1 MSSTSSNQ
9 FFTGVINSDE
19 QQNYSL
25 IQESGATSFGR
36 PLLEHSRRNGSK
48 WIVAAS
54 DVSIRSKIFPPS
66 QVRMYVLKHYIL
78 FFQHISF
85 QVPASLS
92 QVTER
97 LDVARSLGKIS
108 CCEGFLVAP
117 TGLVPRPKG
126 AGAWPKSDCY
136 RLHTTGAGNFR
147 NSGVDVDLLLRSLFV
162 RFWDRKCRAV
172 SYRKEHFRQLPFA
185 PKKKIQG
192 IDVLSAVGAFCGNRR
207 GWQTMVPHHQRKS
220 TQRKIVG
227 GE

>member
-1 MSSTSSNQ
+1 MSSTSCNQ

-19 QQNYSL
+19 QLNYSL
-25 IQESGATSFGR
+25 IQESWATSFGR

-48 WIVAAS
+48 WIVAAP

-66 QVRMYVLKHYIL
+66 QVRMYVLKHCIL
-78 FFQHISF
+78 FFKHSSF

-117 TGLVPRPKG
+117 AGLVPRPKG
-126 AGAWPKSDCY
+126 AGARPKFDRN

-147 NSGVDVDLLLRSLFV
+147 NSGLDVDLLIRTLLV
-162 RFWDRKCRAV
+162 RFWDRKFRTV
-172 SYRKEHFRQLPFA
+172 SYRKKGIFFDSFPLLP
-185 PKKKIQG
+185 K
-192 IDVLSAVGAFCGNRR
+192 
-207 GWQTMVPHHQRKS
+207 RKFKES
-220 TQRKIVG
+220 MPFLP
-227 GE
+227 